1 MLFGY
6 LKIYDFS
13 LFILFVNFLLEESL
27 AQECECLISECFII
41 SDAAV
46 LKLKI
51 AVSEEIQI
59 HIAELASR
67 EMKRTHN
74 LGSEVKMRREKKA
87 YFHYELLHYC

>member
-1 MLFGY
+1 MQFGY

-13 LFILFVNFLLEESL
+13 LFILFVNFLLEENL
-27 AQECECLISECFII
+27 AEECECLISACFII

-59 HIAELASR
+59 HIAELANR
-67 EMKRTHN
+67 EMKRIHN
-74 LGSEVKMRREKKA
+74 LGFEVKMRRGKKA
-87 YFHYELLHYC
+87 YFHYKLLHCC

>member
-46 LKLKI
+46 LK
-51 AVSEEIQI
+51 
-59 HIAELASR
+59 
-67 EMKRTHN
+67 
-74 LGSEVKMRREKKA
+74 
-87 YFHYELLHYC
+87 